1 MVTAPSIASCTI
13 LRLCSPKANITTRL
27 ASRIVPTPIVMACA
41 GNEPSGTSCRLS
53 DSVVACNVTNRVR
66 EAQDSA
72 AADRVTVAAEG
83 ERTVSLARASA
94 EATEAMGAAEA
105 QAERARLAAQ
115 SEVAPQ
121 VLMALALRELA
132 GNLPDIDQLV
142 LTPDVVSS
150 VLGRLA
156 VGQPP
161 ATTTAREEL

>member
-1 MVTAPSIASCTI
+1 M
-13 LRLCSPKANITTRL
+13 
-27 ASRIVPTPIVMACA
+27 
-41 GNEPSGTSCRLS
+41 
-53 DSVVACNVTNRVR
+53 R

-105 QAERARLAAQ
+105 RAERARLAAQ

-121 VLMALALRELA
+121 VLMAPALRELA